1 MIDRRSTAI
10 RSVVLG
16 AVITAAIAS
25 AGYYVHRVQAEVPRD
40 IADRTVIDPRDRA
53 AFVTLRHGPHIAFRN
68 MEPGP
73 SYGRLA
79 FTGLEPRDGRLATR
93 LSCNRLYFAATGG
106 ICLAVATHPAGYRA
120 YLVTDSL
127 DATRTLEI
135 PGTPS
140 RARISIDGRLA
151 AYTVFVGVD
160 SYLAPGLSTRTRI
173 VDLASG
179 RELADLEAFD
189 VKRDGRSIRGVD
201 FNFWGVT
208 FTRDVT
214 RFYATLGTAS
224 RTYLVDG
231 DLHAR
236 TLTLVADDI
245 ECPSLSPDGTRIA
258 FKKKS
263 GSGFTARW
271 QPAILELWSKTVT
284 LLPEPRHIDD
294 QIEWLDDDHI
304 LYGVALS
311 LRAAER
317 RSDVWM
323 LARDGSSA
331 PVRFLADAESP
342 AVVRP

>member
-1 MIDRRSTAI
+1 VIGRRSPAI
-10 RSVVLG
+10 RFVVLG
-16 AVITAAIAS
+16 AVITAAIAFT
-25 AGYYVHRVQAEVPRD
+25 GYYVHLVRADVSRD
-40 IADRTVIDPRDRA
+40 FDRAVIDPQDRA
-53 AFVTLRHGPHIAFRN
+53 ALMTLRRGPHIAFRN

-73 SYGRLA
+73 SYGRLT
-79 FTGLEPRDGRLATR
+79 FTGLEHRDGRLATT
-93 LSCNRLYFAATGG
+93 LSCNRIYFATRAG

-120 YLVTDSL
+120 YLLTDSL

-140 RARISIDGRLA
+140 RARVSIDGRLA

-173 VDLASG
+173 VDLTSG
-179 RELADLEAFD
+179 RELADLEAFE
-189 VKRDGRSIRGVD
+189 VKRDGRSIHGAD

-208 FTRDVT
+208 FTRDST
-214 RFYATLGTAS
+214 RFYATFGTAS

-231 DLHAR
+231 DLDAR

-245 ECPSLSPDGTRIA
+245 ECPSLSPDGMRIA

-263 GSGFTARW
+263 GSGFAARW
-271 QPAILELWSKTVT
+271 QPAILELSSKTVT

-294 QIEWLDDDHI
+294 QIEWLDNDHI
-304 LYGVALS
+304 LYAVAHSLS
-311 LRAAER
+311 AAER

>member
-1 MIDRRSTAI
+1 MIERRSPAI
-10 RSVVLG
+10 RLVVLG
-16 AVITAAIAS
+16 AVIAAAIAF
-25 AGYYVHRVQAEVPRD
+25 AGYYVHRVQADVPPD
-40 IADRTVIDPRDRA
+40 SADRAVIDSSDRA
-53 AFVTLRHGPHIAFRN
+53 PLIALRRGPHIAFRN

-79 FTGLEPRDGRLATR
+79 FIGLEHRDGRLATT
-93 LSCNRLYFAATGG
+93 LPCNRIYFAATAG

-120 YLVTDSL
+120 YLLNDAL

-140 RARISIDGRLA
+140 RARVSGDGRLA

-189 VKRDGRSIRGVD
+189 VKRDGRSIQGAD

-208 FTRDVT
+208 FTRDAT

-231 DLHAR
+231 DVHAR

-271 QPAILELWSKTVT
+271 QPAILELSSKIVT
-284 LLPEPRHIDD
+284 LLPELRHIDD
-294 QIEWLDDDHI
+294 QIEWLDNDHI
-304 LYGVALS
+304 LYAVAHSLS
-311 LRAAER
+311 AAER
-317 RSDVWM
+317 RADVWM